1 MPTFK
6 LPDIGEGVQE
16 GEVVKWN
23 VKEGDL
29 VHKDDIIVE
38 VMTDKVTVQIPSP
51 FEGKV
56 SKIYYREGQVAKVGS
71 PLIDIGGSDEPEIP
85 QAPQEVTTEFTSRKE
100 SAQILAPPAVR
111 KLARE
116 RGIDLSEVKGS
127 GPGGRITLRDVENF
141 IPGKKEEKAPLQ
153 ISQGGNVIELK
164 GLRRLISEKM
174 TKSKQNIPH
183 YAVGEEIRMD
193 ELYSLREKLKAEGI
207 TISYTPFFVK
217 AAALALKEYP
227 NLNARSTEDGRFEIL
242 NYYNIGIAIDTEEGL
257 TVAVVKDA
265 DKKTVLQIYSEVE
278 DLAKRAR
285 EGKLRL
291 EEVKD
296 STFTVTN
303 VGGIGGI
310 FSTPI
315 INYPEVAILGVHR
328 IMEGPT
334 GKTMIITL
342 SADHRLIDGAM
353 AARFIVRVKRYLEAP
368 TTLLVQ

>member
-6 LPDIGEGVQE
+6 LPDIGEGIQE
-16 GEVVKWN
+16 GEIVKWN
-23 VKEGDL
+23 VKEGDS

-51 FEGKV
+51 YDGKV
-56 SKIYYREGQVAKVGS
+56 SKLYYKEGEIAKVGS
-71 PLIDIGGSDEPEIP
+71 PLIDIGEPSEEETVPQIP
-85 QAPQEVTTEFTSRKE
+85 TKQTESEHAPNV
-100 SAQILAPPAVR
+100 LAPPAVR

-127 GPGGRITLRDVENF
+127 GPGGRITLKDVEDF
-141 IPGKKEEKAPLQ
+141 SQAKQEKKPQETR
-153 ISQGGNVIELK
+153 GGNVIELK

-183 YAVGEEIRMD
+183 YAVGEEIKMN
-193 ELYSLREKLKAEGI
+193 ELYQLREKLKAEGV
-207 TISYTPFFVK
+207 TVSYTPFFVK
-217 AAALALKEYP
+217 AAVLALKEYP
-227 NLNARSTEDGRFEIL
+227 SLNARSTEDGKFEIL
-242 NYYNIGIAIDTEEGL
+242 NYYNIGIAIDTPDGL

-265 DKKTVLQIYSEVE
+265 DKKSVLQIYGEIE

-285 EGKLRL
+285 EGKLKL

-328 IMEGPT
+328 IVENQNER
-334 GKTMIITL
+334 TMIITL

-368 TTLLVQ
+368 VTLLV